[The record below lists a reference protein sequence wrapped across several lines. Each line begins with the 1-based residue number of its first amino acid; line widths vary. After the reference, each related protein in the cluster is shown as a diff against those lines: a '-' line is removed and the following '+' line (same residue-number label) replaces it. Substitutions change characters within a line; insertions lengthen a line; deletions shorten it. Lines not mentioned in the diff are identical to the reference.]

1 MQPVSK
7 QIAQAFAE
15 ALLANHG
22 NATAAAR
29 TLQYENAKDIGHRY
43 ARHPLVLAALAPMAQ
58 QHLSSLT
65 PKAIQTLNSLLTA
78 GSPYVRLEAAKDI
91 LDRNGV
97 GTSREPPKSS
107 QLVVNINLS
116 GSSAPALAHAPLLD
130 IETTTPQRGDEV
142 PPLENSGTTS
152 VSTSPAHDFSGQV
165 VAAPAHDFFSA
176 VSAPVQDIADAVLQ
190 PLAEHVTTLSEG
202 TKGDDELLLTA
213 ASETEERTE
222 GEQGGGGRREKFSLD
237 IE

>member
-1 MQPVSK
+1 MLPVSK
-7 QIAQAFAE
+7 QVAQAFAE

-29 TLQYENAKDIGHRY
+29 QLQYENAKDIGHRY

-116 GSSAPALAHAPLLD
+116 APNASTNTVPNTVDVLATD
-130 IETTTPQRGDEV
+130 IDARETEG
-142 PPLENSGTTS
+142 LENSALS
-152 VSTSPAHDFSGQV
+152 PSLTSPAYDFSAEV
-165 VAAPAHDFFSA
+165 PEIPEA
-176 VSAPVQDIADAVLQ
+176 VTQ
-190 PLAEHVTTLSEG
+190 PLVPTEDLVTAFGEG
-202 TKGDDELLLTA
+202 TKGDTGLLLTL
-213 ASETEERTE
+213 ASDETRGTE
-222 GEQGGGGRREKFSLD
+222 GEQGHARAASEFSLD